1 VTVHRGGCDGVSRH
15 AAPVPPRGPLRWW
28 VTAAVLLLTATGCLT
43 VGLRAHQVA
52 LADPSPPTSMQAVS
66 PLAFSPVAAQPVGA
80 PGGTAVGALMPGPVA
95 LQPLPETPSA
105 TGPVPPAGSVSA
117 ASVGEAV
124 TPVSLRIP
132 AIGVATTLGELGLNP
147 DRTVQVPTDFTQP
160 GWFGLGPVPGQ
171 LGSAVILGHVDS
183 YQGPA
188 VFFRL
193 GSLHTGD
200 QVEVALTN
208 KTVAHFGVT
217 TVTTYPKEQFPAQ
230 LVYAPHGG
238 STLNLVTCGGE
249 FDTHT
254 RSYLSNVVVT
264 TTLTALTT
272 SPS

>member
-1 VTVHRGGCDGVSRH
+1 M
-15 AAPVPPRGPLRWW
+15 
-28 VTAAVLLLTATGCLT
+28 TAAVLLLTATGCLT
-43 VGLRAHQVA
+43 VGLRGYQGA
-52 LADPSPPTSMQAVS
+52 LADPSPPTSVQAVS
-66 PLAFSPVAAQPVGA
+66 PQAVSPVAAQPVGA
-80 PGGTAVGALMPGPVA
+80 PGATAVGALMPGPVA
-95 LQPLPETPSA
+95 LQPLPE
-105 TGPVPPAGSVSA
+105 GPPEPGRVPPGDAAGSV
-117 ASVGEAV
+117 GDAV
-124 TPVSLRIP
+124 APVSLRIP

>member
-1 VTVHRGGCDGVSRH
+1 
-15 AAPVPPRGPLRWW
+15 
-28 VTAAVLLLTATGCLT
+28 VTAAVLALTATGCLT
-43 VGLRAHQVA
+43 VGLRGHQVA
-52 LADPSPPTSMQAVS
+52 LADPSPPATVQAVNGQ
-66 PLAFSPVAAQPVGA
+66 AFSPVAAQPVGA
-80 PGGTAVGALMPGPVA
+80 PGAAAVGALMPGPVA

-105 TGPVPPAGSVSA
+105 MGPVPPAGA
-117 ASVGEAV
+117 AGWVGAAGSVGESVA
-124 TPVSLRIP
+124 PVSLRIP
-132 AIGVATTLGELGLNP
+132 VIGVATTLGQLGLNP
-147 DRTVQVPTDFTQP
+147 DRTVQVPTDFTQA

-208 KTVAHFGVT
+208 KTVAHFRVI

-230 LVYAPHGG
+230 LVYDAPHGG

-249 FDTHT
+249 FDTRT

-272 SPS
+272 SPT

>member
-1 VTVHRGGCDGVSRH
+1 
-15 AAPVPPRGPLRWW
+15 
-28 VTAAVLLLTATGCLT
+28 VTAAVLLLAATGCLT
-43 VGLRAHQVA
+43 VGLRGYQGA
-52 LADPSPPTSMQAVS
+52 LADAAAPTSVQLAD
-66 PLAFSPVAAQPVGA
+66 PQAFSPVAAQPVGA
-80 PGGTAVGALMPGPVA
+80 PGATAVGALMPGPVA
-95 LQPLPETPSA
+95 LQPLPE
-105 TGPVPPAGSVSA
+105 GPPEPGRVPPGDAAGA
-117 ASVGEAV
+117 VGDAV
-124 TPVSLRIP
+124 APVSLRIP

-171 LGSAVILGHVDS
+171 LGSSVILGHVDS

-208 KTVAHFGVT
+208 KTVAHFRVT